1 MESVL
6 ARICDDTRAR
16 VAGARVNASRPD
28 VTAAPPPL
36 TVDLGDFGVIAE
48 VKKASPS
55 AGPIDPDADP
65 VAQARAYAAGGA
77 AAVSV
82 LTEPSRFGGSLADL
96 AAVRGAVDVPLLRK
110 DFVVDEFQVA
120 EARSAGADIVLL
132 IVAALAP
139 AELADLADAVR
150 ALGMSPL
157 VEVLEVAEVSAA
169 LGAIAA
175 GGLFGCN
182 ARNLHT
188 LEVDRGTW
196 EAVGSELVRSAPE
209 GTVAVAES
217 GVRGPADAARARA
230 AGYSGVLVGEALM
243 RSGDPAAAIVELCAA
258 AAAEASA

>member
-1 MESVL
+1 MDSVL
-6 ARICDDTRAR
+6 AGICDDTRAR
-16 VAGARVNASRPD
+16 VLAARAEAPLPD
-28 VTAAPPPL
+28 VTAAPSPRTP
-36 TVDLGDFGVIAE
+36 DLGDFGVIAE
-48 VKKASPS
+48 VKRASPS

-65 VAQARAYAAGGA
+65 AAQACAYADGGA

-96 AAVRGAVDVPLLRK
+96 AAVRAAVDVPLLRK
-110 DFVVDEFQVA
+110 DFVVDAYQVA
-120 EARSAGADIVLL
+120 EARAAGADIVLL

-139 AELADLADAVR
+139 GELADLADAVR
-150 ALGMSPL
+150 ALGMTPL
-157 VEVLEVAEVSAA
+157 VEVLDVAEVDAA

-188 LEVDRGTW
+188 LDVDLATW
-196 EAVGSELVRSAPE
+196 EAVGAELVRSAPE

-230 AGYSGVLVGEALM
+230 AGYRGVLVGEALM
-243 RSGDPAAAIVELCAA
+243 RSGDPAAAIAELRAA
-258 AAAEASA
+258 AAAEAST